1 MSQVKV
7 VLGVCQTDFY
17 NAKLFEG
24 VADGKHKGISI
35 FRCGK
40 VEYVGVE
47 VQLVDN
53 KATFETIED
62 AYQNYRD
69 HSFGSLKRC
78 EPKIYQLGVGVKD
91 VQ

>member
-24 VADGKHKGISI
+24 VADGKHEGISL
-35 FRCGK
+35 FKCGK
-40 VEYVGVE
+40 YEYVGVE
-47 VQLVDN
+47 VKLKDG

-62 AYQNYRD
+62 AYQKYRN
-69 HSFGSLKRC
+69 HSFGSLNRC
-78 EPKIYQLGVGVKD
+78 TPKIYQLEEKHG
-91 VQ
+91 